1 MTGITRKMV
10 LCAAVIFVQAVA
22 CASEMNAKR
31 LYLQEYTRAVNP
43 QQYFAPEEWF
53 VEAIFFDFDGDGKVN
68 EAIVASPDQAY
79 TDGNDWSPT
88 RRLKSG
94 GIDIYTNVYVGVHLF
109 CRRENFYELE
119 RAGLQNTVVA
129 RDVSV
134 GQYDAARKYRSE
146 RATVLVG
153 IDNTCCFKLTQTDG
167 GLGTVVSA
175 ANFRSL
181 AVMPVERYVGFDMMP
196 SQNSQPTSP
205 RTMPE
210 GKSLCSTVADAIRFC
225 MFLQSYRKDV
235 KQKFRLDRNVAVYA
249 VFFDADNDGDADFY
263 VTSDAE
269 GRPNGQYEWHLYLDD
284 GGKFSKAEKTVWFNK
299 DKPWSRESVEPDET
313 AGKDSFYRVQR
324 SFGFSPS
331 VVILDRDGSTFHSRT
346 HRRQIKTP
354 HPAPPARHLTYE
366 QEREYYREL
375 EEWRGKQEA
384 LLGFIP
390 AYDFDEMLMRPES
403 LRLERLKCDEFCE
416 P

>member
-1 MTGITRKMV
+1 MQKSMIVCMLVVIGALLPHGQLPAADVRSTYRADYMKQYIEHRKSIPLASAVSDYEV
-10 LCAAVIFVQAVA
+10 L
-22 CASEMNAKR
+22 
-31 LYLQEYTRAVNP
+31 
-43 QQYFAPEEWF
+43 
-53 VEAIFFDFDGDGKVN
+53 FFDL
-68 EAIVASPDQAY
+68 
-79 TDGNDWSPT
+79 DGN
-88 RRLKSG
+88 
-94 GIDIYTNVYVGVHLF
+94 GVEEALISSS
-109 CRRENFYELE
+109 
-119 RAGLQNTVVA
+119 VA
-129 RDVSV
+129 RDRTGNGWDVTKRNPETGRIESHPSPEIVESGIHFASHTSELFIVSLDGSRDCLYV
-134 GQYDAARKYRSE
+134 DNALICELKDFGARNGTQRYYRDDVFLTMDAKGFLKAESVKSGFFDIVSNPAFRRIDHAATEMYSDADAKFISGNPAAVDISLPRPKEFDAFVVKYRE
-146 RATVLVG
+146 EVKRRMK
-153 IDNTCCFKLTQTDG
+153 ID
-167 GLGTVVSA
+167 
-175 ANFRSL
+175 
-181 AVMPVERYVGFDMMP
+181 
-196 SQNSQPTSP
+196 
-205 RTMPE
+205 
-210 GKSLCSTVADAIRFC
+210 
-225 MFLQSYRKDV
+225 RKV
-235 KQKFRLDRNVAVYA
+235 TVYA

-346 HRRQIKTP
+346 HRRQSKSPPPT
-354 HPAPPARHLTYE
+354 PPARHLTYE